1 MTDSGRL
8 GPGPPGEGSDEPDYV
23 ALADSALFDSVD
35 LAQQPDEVLDAV
47 LSEMAP
53 GARRDSAEA
62 RAAQIEVD
70 RRIFARMKAENFT
83 GLSTTKLLFAAY
95 DYAYPVTGYLI
106 GTGRIFGEC
115 ARLGRPVKRQPGDDV
130 WTKDDRDFLT
140 QTCVD
145 TGVFYVFL
153 EHGLKKGK
161 WDPRRRT
168 ALTTYAVNACTLCF
182 PAIYQKWW
190 RGRVLER
197 SFGDMAVDVPDYLQ
211 VNLSEPDPAEQA
223 ANRVDAERLL
233 MQIPE
238 PARTGLWLRGA
249 HGATQAE
256 AAAAAGLTGK
266 QLERKISQARENLG
280 LTRSRP
286 RKTDQDRP
294 AAPEP
299 EAELNAQEGDRDR

>member
-1 MTDSGRL
+1 MTDSGQL
-8 GPGPPGEGSDEPDYV
+8 GPEPPDGGSDEPDYV

-35 LAQQPDEVLDAV
+35 LAQQPDEVLHAV
-47 LSEMAP
+47 LHDLAP
-53 GARRDSAEA
+53 GGRRDSVEV
-62 RAAQIEVD
+62 RAAQIEID
-70 RRIFARMKAENFT
+70 RRIIARMAAESFV
-83 GLSTTKLLFAAY
+83 GPSTRKLLFAAHE
-95 DYAYPVTGYLI
+95 YAWPVMGYLI

-115 ARLGRPVKRQPGDDV
+115 MRLGRPVKRQPGDDV

-140 QTCVD
+140 ETCVD

-197 SFGDMAVDVPDYLQ
+197 SFGDMAVDLPDSLQ
-211 VNLSEPDPAEQA
+211 VNLHQPDPAEQA

-233 MQIPE
+233 MQIPD
-238 PARTGLWLRGA
+238 PARTGLWLRGTL
-249 HGATQAE
+249 GATQAE
-256 AAAAAGLTGK
+256 AAAAVGLTSK
-266 QLERKISQARENLG
+266 QLERKIGQARENLG

-294 AAPEP
+294 PAPGP
-299 EAELNAQEGDRDR
+299 DAELHTREDDRDR